1 VYIFSAAKCLLVF
14 TYLAKSLSSLSQS
27 EVKESVLCA
36 KRDINILRTS
46 IYRHSQTQK
55 HIMFAATQQI
65 ASVAGLKA
73 TKVQVRTLS
82 SSHCRS
88 REKISRFQSARAR
101 LSEFT
106 FCVSNFKRY
115 ENHAR
120 KKEAAR
126 RRWKPLARARE
137 RDASRF
143 VVAQRM
149 KNTARASSF
158 FLRTRAIIRSRRY
171 SLID

>member
-1 VYIFSAAKCLLVF
+1 
-14 TYLAKSLSSLSQS
+14 
-27 EVKESVLCA
+27 
-36 KRDINILRTS
+36 
-46 IYRHSQTQK
+46 
-55 HIMFAATQQI
+55 MFAATQQI